1 MDMTLEQLLTKE
13 KEDNH
18 PRLPAI
24 GIFQKDQAF
33 EDWQPAIQDYCRS
46 ADEDCL

>member
-1 MDMTLEQLLTKE
+1 MALEQPLTKA
-13 KEDNH
+13 KEANH
-18 PRLPAI
+18 SWLPAI
-24 GIFQKDQAF
+24 GTFQKDQVF